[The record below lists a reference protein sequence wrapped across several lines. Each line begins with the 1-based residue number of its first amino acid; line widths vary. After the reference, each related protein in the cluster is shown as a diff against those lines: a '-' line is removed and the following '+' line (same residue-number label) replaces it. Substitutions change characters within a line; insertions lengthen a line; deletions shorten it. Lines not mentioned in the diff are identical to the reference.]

1 MKNLS
6 QLFQLT
12 GFKFTISLQSLSIMK
27 ETTESNTKC
36 TNLVAQTVQSSW
48 ESEHTIR
55 TDVSVSLH
63 TLEETHSTLFDIK
76 D

>member
-36 TNLVAQTVQSSW
+36 TNLVAQTVQSS
-48 ESEHTIR
+48 
-55 TDVSVSLH
+55 
-63 TLEETHSTLFDIK
+63 
-76 D
+76 